1 MTISLY
7 YGRNNVMVRRALRE
21 KGGKLPMRKMVVAVP
36 EDLLKALKMRA
47 VQTDRTLRA
56 LVIEGM
62 EHVLQK
68 GGKTEKK

>member
-1 MTISLY
+1 
-7 YGRNNVMVRRALRE
+7 MVRRALRE

>member
-1 MTISLY
+1 LTISLY
-7 YGRNNVMVRRALRE
+7 YGRNSVMVRRALRE

-68 GGKTEKK
+68 GGKREKN